1 MNETRPTLILLVP
14 EHHDLDPAG
23 IDDLWQHIKDT
34 YGAEL
39 SLVRCPRRRD
49 NVVPLYAG
57 PWRWDGPVPLHD
69 DLWWR
74 IQRTTFTLDWMHG
87 VL

>member
-1 MNETRPTLILLVP
+1 MNESVPLLVLFIP
-14 EHHDLDPAG
+14 AHHELNPDAVDN
-23 IDDLWQHIKDT
+23 LWRYVRAT

-39 SLVRCPRRRD
+39 SLVRTPD
-49 NVVPLYAG
+49 VQDTVVPLYEG

-69 DLWWR
+69 DLWPR
-74 IQRTTFTLDWMHG
+74 IQGTTFTLDWLLG